1 MRNIGRISFVHLEV
15 ELDST
20 PASGRAYEWRPALK
34 SSRAKYLQRCRNGR
48 KDFCY
53 SILYSILDNRSSP
66 ALSMVQ
72 MPPEKEPSIL
82 IGQLR
87 MAVNVLTAGTCS
99 DEGLEDATT
108 LLLHLSRTEPLTR
121 DSVLDLLLEGAQE
134 TSNCLMVEIQ
144 KLLHE
149 LKERNAKTGKTT
161 DSNKV

>member
-1 MRNIGRISFVHLEV
+1 MMHMS
-15 ELDST
+15 
-20 PASGRAYEWRPALK
+20 
-34 SSRAKYLQRCRNGR
+34 
-48 KDFCY
+48 
-53 SILYSILDNRSSP
+53 
-66 ALSMVQ
+66 
-72 MPPEKEPSIL
+72 PEKEPSIL

-134 TSNCLMVEIQ
+134 TSNCLQIEIR

-149 LKERNAKTGKTT
+149 LKERNAKTRKSS
-161 DSNKV
+161 DSNKVRRTDLLSPLYLHVFFYKNI